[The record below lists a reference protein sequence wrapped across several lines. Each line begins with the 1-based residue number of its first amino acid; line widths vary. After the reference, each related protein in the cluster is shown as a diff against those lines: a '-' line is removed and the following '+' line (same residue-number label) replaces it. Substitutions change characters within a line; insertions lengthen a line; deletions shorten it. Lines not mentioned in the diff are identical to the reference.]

1 MTNNRWHL
9 GLIVFSAAF
18 VQAQEGNDVSQLLD
32 PGGDRVPMQTVVPVF
47 PEKALRDRVQ
57 GHVEVCFNVDRE
69 GRTFRIAVRTS
80 THRMFEKPAINA
92 VRASSYQPLEQ
103 HQILSN
109 IKTCRTFRF
118 QLDPIAIED
127 PSESLV
133 DTES

>member
-1 MTNNRWHL
+1 MTKYRL
-9 GLIVFSAAF
+9 FLSLAVLLAVT
-18 VQAQEGNDVSQLLD
+18 VQAQEGDDVSQLLD

-47 PEKALRDRVQ
+47 PEKALRDRIQ

-69 GRTFRIAVRTS
+69 GRTSRIAVRTS

-92 VRASSYQPLEQ
+92 VRASSYQPLEE
-103 HQILSN
+103 HEVLSS

-127 PSESLV
+127 PSESSV
-133 DTES
+133 DAES